1 MFLLEQVARGTQS
14 YGIFV
19 ANVKSSPLHMVV
31 EQARSAAQ
39 SAAAW
44 LSEGGGA

>member
-1 MFLLEQVARGTQS
+1 MFLLEQAVRGTQS

-31 EQARSAAQ
+31 EQVRSAAQ
-39 SAAAW
+39 LAVGW